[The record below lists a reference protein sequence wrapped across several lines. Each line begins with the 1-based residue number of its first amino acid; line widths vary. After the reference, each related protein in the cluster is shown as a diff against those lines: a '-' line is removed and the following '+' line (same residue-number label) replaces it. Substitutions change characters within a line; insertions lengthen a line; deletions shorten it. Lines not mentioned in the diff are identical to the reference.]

1 MAIRD
6 HDKTG
11 LRIALFV
18 KKSDG
23 KGSDFYYMGD
33 VEPLAIT
40 QTTIKNDKGED
51 KPIVN
56 ILFDMAHSVPD
67 HLYDYLTQ

>member
-1 MAIRD
+1 MNFIEEL
-6 HDKTG
+6 KKG
-11 LRIALFV
+11 LH
-18 KKSDG
+18 
-23 KGSDFYYMGD
+23 MGFINFQKASLED
-33 VEPLAIT
+33 YQPSLLMTIS